1 MPGLYRQNGCNV
13 LVPDIHLEPYLFKR
27 LYSYMY
33 FLVQTVNYST
43 KCEQLEREY
52 LIDQLNM
59 KFRTLDRPLS
69 IEDCGF
75 PATAS
80 S

>member
-1 MPGLYRQNGCNV
+1 
-13 LVPDIHLEPYLFKR
+13 
-27 LYSYMY
+27 MY